1 MKRSCSTSA
10 NSDEIIVVKKSH
22 NNAEANHID
31 LRIKNDTESETSED
45 EDGDDEEDEKAQ
57 GSSSSANFPAR
68 LGKCEVCA
76 AQEARYTCPKC
87 EVKTCCLNCVRI
99 HKKELDCDG
108 IRDRTKFIPLKEM
121 TKMDFMSDYYF
132 LEECT
137 RYVEDRKGDRVK
149 RFTRYNTEL
158 PVHLYRLRQAAK
170 ERKCTLKILVQNFA
184 RHKENTTYYDWKTK
198 QIWWRVKWIFV
209 NAGNLCYV
217 DEKCLEDE
225 YLRDL
230 LKKYVDKDC
239 VEPPVAEKKKL
250 EFYQSKGV
258 QGLKVMLKSEGIKGC
273 KNRFYLLDVNKTL
286 KNNLKNKTLVEYPF
300 IYVSYEDDP
309 CGFDIIDSD
318 EDVECETKKHQD
330 LLEKYRKEALEKQ
343 KRQQA
348 AGSDEDDEEEA
359 ANNLETLE
367 KLQAEN
373 RRKERQRKREEYEK
387 QQSRN
392 FLFTDEQLMEALSSS
407 TEDDDEDEEKS

>member
-1 MKRSCSTSA
+1 MKRTCSTSDD
-10 NSDEIIVVKKSH
+10 SEEIIVVKKSH
-22 NNAEANHID
+22 NDGAINLD
-31 LRIKNDTESETSED
+31 LKINNEDSDSDVSEGDNDEE
-45 EDGDDEEDEKAQ
+45 EDGDETPG
-57 GSSSSANFPAR
+57 GSSNANFPAR

-99 HKKELDCDG
+99 HKKELECDG
-108 IRDRTKFIPLKEM
+108 IRDRTKFIPLKDM

-137 RYVEDRKGDRVK
+137 RYVEDRKVDRVK
-149 RFTRYNTEL
+149 RYTRFNTEL
-158 PVHLYRLRQAAK
+158 PIHLYRLRQAAK
-170 ERKCTLKILVQNFA
+170 ERKCTLKILIQNFA

-198 QIWWRVKWIFV
+198 KIWWRVKWIFV

-230 LKKYVDKDC
+230 LKKYIDKDC
-239 VEPPVAEKKKL
+239 PEPVAEKKKL

-258 QGLKVMLKSEGIKGC
+258 QGLRVMLKSEGIKGC
-273 KNRFYLLDVNKTL
+273 KNRYYLLDVNKTL
-286 KNNLKNKTLVEYPF
+286 RSNLKHKTLVEYPF
-300 IYVSYEDDP
+300 IYVSYEEDP
-309 CGFDIIDSD
+309 CGFDIIDSE
-318 EDVECETKKHQD
+318 EDVEGETKQHQD
-330 LLEKYRKEALEKQ
+330 LLEQYRKAALEKQ

-348 AGSDEDDEEEA
+348 EGSEEDGDGDDETPA
-359 ANNLETLE
+359 DVETLV
-367 KLQAEN
+367 KLQAEQ
-373 RRKERQRKREEYEK
+373 RRKERQRKRAEYEK
-387 QQSRN
+387 QQSHN

-407 TEDDDEDEEKS
+407 SSEDEEG

>member
-1 MKRSCSTSA
+1 MKRSCSTT
-10 NSDEIIVVKKSH
+10 SDDSEEEIIVVKKKPHQDAASK
-22 NNAEANHID
+22 ID
-31 LRIKNDTESETSED
+31 LRINEESISDTD
-45 EDGDDEEDEKAQ
+45 EDDDDEEHITE
-57 GSSSSANFPAR
+57 GRSSSNFPTR

-76 AQEARYTCPKC
+76 AHEARYTCPKC

-99 HKKELDCDG
+99 HKKELECDG

-137 RYVEDRKGDRVK
+137 RYVEDRKVDRVK
-149 RFTRYNTEL
+149 RYTRFNTEL

-170 ERKCTLKILVQNFA
+170 ERKCTLKILIQNFA

-198 QIWWRVKWIFV
+198 KIWWRIKWVFV

-239 VEPPVAEKKKL
+239 VEPVVEKKKL

-273 KNRFYLLDVNKTL
+273 KNRYYLLDVNKTL
-286 KNNLKNKTLVEYPF
+286 RSNLKNKTLVEYPF

-309 CGFDIIDSD
+309 CGFEIIDSD
-318 EDVECETKKHQD
+318 EDVETETKQHQD
-330 LLEKYRKEALEKQ
+330 QLEQYRKAALEKQ
-343 KRQQA
+343 KRQQQ
-348 AGSDEDDEEEA
+348 AGSEDDDEEEGDLA
-359 ANNLETLE
+359 KDAETLA

-373 RRKERQRKREEYEK
+373 RRKERRRKREEYEK
-387 QQSRN
+387 QQSNN

-407 TEDDDEDEEKS
+407 TEDEEGEGS